1 MSTNEGKTKYP
12 GVRIRH
18 NKIFIDFR
26 YKGFRCREPM
36 NLKATNPNIKVAN
49 RKREA
54 ILFDILLNNLNYADH
69 FPDSKLL
76 IKFGAK
82 PKSKMTISEA
92 IDWWWENYKNNARR
106 KTVLAYGYDIKNHI
120 KPGVGHILIEE
131 ASPRQIRTWI
141 DNIELSNKS
150 KNNILIPLKNMFAE
164 AKTEKIIGENP
175 MLDFKS
181 YKVEKKDPV
190 VFTPDKIELILNE
203 LKNEA
208 LSFYIFAFW
217 TGLSTGEQIGLQWN
231 DIDFKNKAFYVR
243 RSISAG
249 KYLEMTK
256 NDIRWRKIELLAPA
270 IEALQQLKPD
280 DYDEHIEKY
289 NSTYVFQNPRTNDH
303 WRIDPLTNIWKAALE
318 KSNVKYVRPY
328 NTRHTY
334 ASIMLSAGLPASW
347 IRQQMGHVSLKMLE
361 EVYAR
366 WIDEDVS
373 VLEWVKNK
381 TLGKENGAKFTEFF
395 IKKYKQL

>member
-1 MSTNEGKTKYP
+1 MSIKQGKTKFP
-12 GVRIRH
+12 GVRVRKK
-18 NKIFIDFR
+18 KIFIDFQ
-26 YKGFRCREPM
+26 YKGVRCREPM
-36 NLKATNPNIKVAN
+36 KLEVTNPNIVLAN
-49 RKREA
+49 RIRES
-54 ILFDILLNNLNYADH
+54 ILLDVLLNKLNYADY
-69 FPDSKLL
+69 FPESNFLT
-76 IKFGAK
+76 KFGGK

-92 IDWWWENYKNNARR
+92 IDWWWENYKKNARR

-120 KPGVGHILIEE
+120 KPGVGHIFIDQ

-141 DNIELSNKS
+141 DNIDLSNKS
-150 KNNILIPLKNMFAE
+150 KNNILIPLKNMFKE

-190 VFTPDKIELILNE
+190 VFTPEKIELILNQLE
-203 LKNEA
+203 NEA
-208 LSFYIFAFW
+208 LSFYTFSFW
-217 TGLSTGEQIGLQWN
+217 SGLSTGEQIGLQWK
-231 DIDFKNKAFYVR
+231 DIDLKSNAFYVR

-256 NDIRWRKIELLAPA
+256 NDIRWRKVDLLAPA
-270 IEALQQLKPD
+270 IEALHQLKPD
-280 DYDEHIEKY
+280 DYDVNSEKY
-289 NSTYVFQNPRTNDH
+289 SSTYVFQNPRTNDH
-303 WRIDPLTNIWKAALE
+303 WRIDPLTNIWKTALE
-318 KSNVKYVRPY
+318 KANLKYIRPY

-366 WIDEDVS
+366 WIDEDIS
-373 VLEWVKNK
+373 VLEWVKK
-381 TLGKENGAKFTEFF
+381 HALGKENGKKFTEFF
-395 IKKYKQL
+395 INKYK